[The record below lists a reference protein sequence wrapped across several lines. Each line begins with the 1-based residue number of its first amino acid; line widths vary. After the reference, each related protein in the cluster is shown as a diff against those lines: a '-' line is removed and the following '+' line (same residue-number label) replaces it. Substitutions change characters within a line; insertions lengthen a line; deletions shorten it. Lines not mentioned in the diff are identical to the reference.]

1 MTIGLIEKGLTFGGL
16 IFKNRGQLGSRYG
29 ICTLYLYPK
38 LSLEHFF
45 MPFRRV
51 LFSTPTQWQMDRKHR
66 QITNMDI
73 YPHTCRPS
81 RLIVRSIRSGDGKI
95 DCNVSLLGAK
105 ISTHLS
111 FQSYSIDPSLLPVCL
126 FFGHLHSISI
136 LLGLG
141 GQASH
146 KTCWNAWSPI
156 NLNPKGPKKK
166 TQGLNSTPWSIAS
179 KEDRPNICTICVY
192 KNTHLFII

>member
-1 MTIGLIEKGLTFGGL
+1 M
-16 IFKNRGQLGSRYG
+16 
-29 ICTLYLYPK
+29 
-38 LSLEHFF
+38 SLEHFF

-156 NLNPKGPKKK
+156 NLNPKGPKKNTGFELDSLK
-166 TQGLNSTPWSIAS
+166 HSIKRRSTPIYVRYVYIKIHIYLSY
-179 KEDRPNICTICVY
+179 NIYI
-192 KNTHLFII
+192 HLPPVQEHHHV